1 MIVLIFKKSKK
12 NPKKKIQKNQQ
23 KKSKKNQKKIIIKKE
38 GGEVFPPVNGI
49 T

>member
-12 NPKKKIQKNQQ
+12 NPKKKS
-23 KKSKKNQKKIIIKKE
+23 KKINKKNQKKIKKNNNKKK